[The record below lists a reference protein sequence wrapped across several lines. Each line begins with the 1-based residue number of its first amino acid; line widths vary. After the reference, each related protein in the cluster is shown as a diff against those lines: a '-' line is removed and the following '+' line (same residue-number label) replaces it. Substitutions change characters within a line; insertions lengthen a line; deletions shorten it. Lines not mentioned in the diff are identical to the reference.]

1 MVGFSPAG
9 KANKPTE
16 RGSVMKTIVKFVAMP
31 IMMMILTG
39 CASTHP
45 NVITPE
51 LKQTVKSVSIVNEV
65 HAPASITFPL
75 ANNPLLGLGAVGM
88 MIAQE
93 NADQAAKP
101 FNNQLHS
108 KMNVDEYL
116 SQTLLSTFQTRMA
129 SVSAF
134 TLKTNEIADAA
145 FVLEVT
151 YAGLGFQ
158 RTVLQKI
165 YPPEVEVVVTLI
177 ANPPFKLI
185 KDQSGK
191 MTTDDPVRH
200 AILYRK
206 VVRLK
211 GGYDI
216 EDCHKAEEYLS
227 KDVFEKAFEGA
238 IYKAVNKITSDW

>member
-1 MVGFSPAG
+1 MKIKV
-9 KANKPTE
+9 
-16 RGSVMKTIVKFVAMP
+16 RSVALP
-31 IMMMILTG
+31 IMMMSLAG
-39 CASTHP
+39 CATYPSK
-45 NVITPE
+45 ITPE
-51 LKQTVKSVSIVNEV
+51 LKQTIKNVSIMNEV
-65 HAPASITFPL
+65 HAPKSITFPL
-75 ANNPLLGLGAVGM
+75 ANTPLLGLGIVGNI
-88 MIAQE
+88 IAQN
-93 NADQAAKP
+93 NADKAAEP
-101 FNNQLHS
+101 FNNQLRS
-108 KMNVDEYL
+108 KLNIEEYL
-116 SQTLLSTFQTRMA
+116 SQTLLSAFQARMA

-206 VVRLK
+206 VVRLT